1 MAPKEGNKLN
11 DEQETPF
18 LQIIFDIRDDSDNA
32 PANCTNEHF
41 CGEKT
46 QLQPSGLEQWRK

>member
-18 LQIIFDIRDDSDNA
+18 LQIIFDIRGNSDNA

-41 CGEKT
+41 CG
-46 QLQPSGLEQWRK
+46 